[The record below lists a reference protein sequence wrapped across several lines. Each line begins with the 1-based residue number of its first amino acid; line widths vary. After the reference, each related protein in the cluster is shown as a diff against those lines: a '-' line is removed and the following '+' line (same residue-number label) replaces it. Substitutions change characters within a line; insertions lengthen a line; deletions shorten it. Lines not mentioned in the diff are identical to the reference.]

1 MYLSHETKL
10 LGLYENMWPIPVVG
24 VNLAT
29 SEYMDFPLKMER
41 KILYSRDGE
50 ACDSTQ
56 TSNKYANCIEKWAI
70 KRYQE
75 CHWCPKGLRL
85 LLEAKITQIQHNFC
99 HFHVQYVNF
108 PRQGISSETRVS
120 GHNV

>member
-56 TSNKYANCIEKWAI
+56 LQINMPIASRSGRSRGI
-70 KRYQE
+70 KNATGA
-75 CHWCPKGLRL
+75 PK
-85 LLEAKITQIQHNFC
+85 
-99 HFHVQYVNF
+99 V
-108 PRQGISSETRVS
+108 
-120 GHNV
+120 